1 MDKIILKD
9 GTIVEI
15 EESSNTESFRVIFS
29 DPKEYLTTLAM
40 LTQENLSAYQIQNS
54 AGLTCSNLENK
65 ECLTQRITDVW
76 SDNGTLSGL
85 DVTFNITDV
94 DLLAKAVKDLQSG
107 QATQDDA
114 ISDLGVTVG
123 NLTGGEE

>member
-9 GTIVEI
+9 ETAIEI
-15 EESSNTESFRVIFS
+15 EESSNADSFRVIFS
-29 DPKEYLTTLAM
+29 DPQEYITTLAM
-40 LTQENLSAYQIQNS
+40 FTQENLSAYQIQNS

-65 ECLTQRITDVW
+65 ECLTQSVTAVW
-76 SDNGTLSGL
+76 SDDGTLSGL

-107 QATQDDA
+107 QATHDDA

-123 NLTGGEE
+123 SLAGGEE

>member
-9 GTIVEI
+9 GTIIEI

-29 DPKEYLTTLAM
+29 DPQEYLTILAM
-40 LTQENLSAYQIQNS
+40 LTQDNLSAYQIQNS
-54 AGLTCSNLENK
+54 AGLTCSNLGNK
-65 ECLTQRITDVW
+65 ECLTQSITAVW